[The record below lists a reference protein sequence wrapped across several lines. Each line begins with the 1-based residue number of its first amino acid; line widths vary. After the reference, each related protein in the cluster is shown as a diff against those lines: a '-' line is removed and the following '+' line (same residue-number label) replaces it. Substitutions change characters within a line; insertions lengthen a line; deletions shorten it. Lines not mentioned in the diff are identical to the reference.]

1 MNVMTEQEQAKLK
14 SLSPADL
21 AALGLHHVVY
31 IRKQV
36 QDDQLIWS
44 VYAADGTEMARVGD
58 RDVAFAACRQH
69 ELEPVS
75 VH

>member
-1 MNVMTEQEQAKLK
+1 VSVMTEQELSKLK
-14 SLSPADL
+14 TLSPTDL

-31 IRKQV
+31 IRQLV
-36 QDDQLIWS
+36 QNDQLMWS
-44 VYAADGTEMARVGD
+44 VYAADGTEMARVTD

-69 ELEPVS
+69 ELEPLS

>member
-1 MNVMTEQEQAKLK
+1 VSVMTEQELAKLK
-14 SLSPADL
+14 TITPADL

-36 QDDQLIWS
+36 QDDQPIWS
-44 VYAADGTEMARVGD
+44 VYAADGTEMARVND
-58 RDVAFAACRQH
+58 RDVAFAACLQH

>member
-1 MNVMTEQEQAKLK
+1 MTEQEVNKLK

-31 IRKQV
+31 IRQQV
-36 QDDQLIWS
+36 QNDQPMWS
-44 VYAADGTEMARVGD
+44 VYAADGTEMARVAD

-69 ELEPVS
+69 ELEPLS

>member
-1 MNVMTEQEQAKLK
+1 MTEQEITKLK
-14 SLSPADL
+14 TLSPTDL

-36 QDDQLIWS
+36 QDDQPVWF
-44 VYAADGTEMARVGD
+44 VFAADGTEMARLSD